1 MNPLQNNKI
10 NAGARW
16 LGIGIGSVLAIVS
29 WYCLLQ
35 ELRGA
40 AVASIAA
47 MAILLVSLFRPES
60 LAAPVKIWFAGME
73 MIALCFLACML
84 LCFYIFVL
92 CPWGMIVAVFD
103 GNFLF
108 RERIQ
113 RSRKYQNKSP
123 GSYWTEKRVVSSR
136 I

>member
-16 LGIGIGSVLAIVS
+16 LGITIGSVLAIVS

-40 AVASIAA
+40 AVTSVAA
-47 MAILLVSLFRPES
+47 MVILLVALFRPES
-60 LAAPVKIWFAGME
+60 LAAPVRIWFSGVE

-84 LCFYIFVL
+84 LCFYAFVL

-123 GSYWTEKRVVSSR
+123 GSYWIRKRIVSSP